1 MHLVEMHIV
10 VRIKQSSDPPPDRVV
25 GKETGAGRPPT
36 IVQLILLPPIATSTP
51 TATSFDSLKA
61 TSTSKCCYCTC
72 CASDVPSTSH
82 GYWPLQPGFC
92 ASLLQQHWQ
101 GWASVFPQHAAPL
114 IVLFFQSMFS
124 SAARYQGGEVVVP
137 SRRQVQPS
145 HLSHDTG

>member
-1 MHLVEMHIV
+1 MV

-51 TATSFDSLKA
+51 TTTSFDSLKA
-61 TSTSKCCYCTC
+61 TSTSKRSYSTC
-72 CASDVPSTSH
+72 CASVPSTSH
-82 GYWPLQPGFC
+82 RYWPLQPGFC

-124 SAARYQGGEVVVP
+124 SAARYQGGDVVVP

>member
-1 MHLVEMHIV
+1 MHMV

-36 IVQLILLPPIATSTP
+36 IVQLILLPSIATSTP
-51 TATSFDSLKA
+51 AATSFDSLKA
-61 TSTSKCCYCTC
+61 TSTSKRSYSTC
-72 CASDVPSTSH
+72 CASVPSTSH
-82 GYWPLQPGFC
+82 RYWPLQPGFC

-114 IVLFFQSMFS
+114 IVLFFQGLYS
-124 SAARYQGGEVVVP
+124 SAAVIATRYHGGDVVVP